1 MKKRKN
7 KKTLGSRI
15 PESPSKRRFIKKAA
29 IGIALLPYVA
39 PLIESFTLRDAQAK
53 ITYSSARG
61 RGKISPGGGKD
72 D

>member
-1 MKKRKN
+1 MDKKD
-7 KKTLGSRI
+7 KT
-15 PESPSKRRFIKKAA
+15 PVDMNVPQSPSKRKFIKKAA

-39 PLIESFTLRDAQAK
+39 PLIESFTLRDAQATIK
-53 ITYSSARG
+53 CPPRG